1 MLKNNLVELKTYGT
15 VIEETN
21 YSEQTLF
28 SVPEKWLERTLENIF
43 NNTLQEFLTE
53 YDWDSSE
60 IVYRLAEAEGVIMKL
75 EAV

>member
-15 VIEETN
+15 VTEETN

-28 SVPEKWLERTLENIF
+28 SVPEKWLERTLEFIF
-43 NNTLQEFLTE
+43 KSTLQEFLTE

-60 IVYRLAEAEGVIMKL
+60 IVYRLAETEGVIMKL
-75 EAV
+75 EIV